1 MFIYSYVYIRSVHS
15 CISPCPS
22 LVLSFTFPSFPSAGD
37 EDVSQEERYPHLTRQ
52 YGRSQ
57 TYDADDDVPPPLPP
71 RPPDTLNYS
80 GGESEDSDEERLG
93 LPPPPP
99 PNSQPPGKSLLNYS
113 MCICTIEASGIK
125 LHSIDSFLGLIPSFQ
140 YC

>member
-1 MFIYSYVYIRSVHS
+1 MYMYVTTCSLFICSYIMYVRSVHS
-15 CISPCPS
+15 HVFPPPLTYTNI
-22 LVLSFTFPSFPSAGD
+22 LHLSFLSCYHPSAGD

-99 PNSQPPGKSLLNYS
+99 PNNQPPGKSLLN
-113 MCICTIEASGIK
+113 
-125 LHSIDSFLGLIPSFQ
+125 
-140 YC
+140 